1 MDWRAMW
8 SITMGVEP
16 QAPYVPPYVAS
27 LVFFFINMVVGVGL
41 RAMSRL
47 LLPSN
52 VRGHVLDFLCTMEAC
67 AYFFE
72 NNFVV
77 KHYGY
82 TWLAVA
88 IIGQLYVCSRTFGD
102 NLDNPVKAFHGWL
115 VGEAGG
121 RTEGQ
126 GGGENVDGDG
136 VRVLESK
143 LVSWCFNPVIHRGL
157 L

>member
-1 MDWRAMW
+1 MDWRAIW
-8 SITMGVEP
+8 SITTGLEP
-16 QAPYVPPYVAS
+16 QTPYVPPYVAS
-27 LVFFFINMVVGVGL
+27 LVFFFINMVIGVGL
-41 RAMSRL
+41 RAMSRV

-88 IIGQLYVCSRTFGD
+88 IIAQLYVCSRTFGD
-102 NLDNPVKAFHGWL
+102 NIDNPVKAFHGWL
-115 VGEAGG
+115 VGESEGRTVSVILSLTAGG
-121 RTEGQ
+121 SSQ
-126 GGGENVDGDG
+126 
-136 VRVLESK
+136 
-143 LVSWCFNPVIHRGL
+143 
-157 L
+157 